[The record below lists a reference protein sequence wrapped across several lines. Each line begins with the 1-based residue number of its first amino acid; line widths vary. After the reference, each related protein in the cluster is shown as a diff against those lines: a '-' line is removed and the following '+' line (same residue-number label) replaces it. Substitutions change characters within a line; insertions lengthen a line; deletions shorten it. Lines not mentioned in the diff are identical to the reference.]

1 MACTNLAPRYVIDI
15 ETIKKNFHHKNTWH
29 CAEYC
34 NYNNK
39 DSKIRFSILSENNTG
54 APKMQND
61 YSAIILIIFIILR

>member
-15 ETIKKNFHHKNTWH
+15 ETIKKNFDHKNTWH

-39 DSKIRFSILSENNTG
+39 DSKIRLILLSENNIGT
-54 APKMQND
+54 PKMRND
-61 YSAIILIIFIILR
+61 FGEIILIIFLILR